1 MSDPGTREREREH
14 GGGSPAAVGSV
25 LAPVAALEAALGRER
40 KKLDLVSKA
49 AAALSSAPDLEQ
61 LLALLMDN
69 VTQLMDADR
78 ATLYLRSEDGGE
90 LWSKVMHGGAV
101 REIRLRVGEGI
112 AGWVASSGEVVNI
125 GDAYQDTRFQRSV
138 DQRSGYRTRSI
149 LCVPMR
155 DSQGA
160 IVGVVQVLNKK
171 GAHPDAEPLPFT
183 GDDEE
188 LLLALAA
195 QAAVAIDNS
204 KLYLSLMAKNAE
216 LARAT
221 AMLEERQHELN
232 VLYEVEKEL
241 SQAVDLEGLLGR
253 ILRRATELLH
263 ADAGTIALLTAGG
276 DALEL
281 KTVQGP
287 AAEQLRGE
295 RLALG
300 QGLLGWTV
308 AHRQPAIVND
318 AEGDTRHA
326 AEFARD
332 HGLRPSNLM
341 AAPVFSGDTVVG
353 GVEII
358 DKQGG
363 EPFDEVD
370 LKLLVLIAG
379 QLGSA
384 IELDRRRT
392 ERRDQDRLAS
402 IGRLMAGVLH
412 DLKTPMTVISGY
424 AQLMAACEDGA
435 QRERYVESI
444 LRQFDIMSGMT
455 REVLAFAR
463 GDRDLM
469 IRKVYL
475 HKFIDEVVTQLR
487 TAFAGRPIE
496 IEVDLGY
503 DGAAMFD
510 EQKFLRVL
518 HNLARNAADAMPEG
532 GHFRIATRLEGT
544 ELVIVAADDGPGIPP
559 GIQARLFELF
569 ASDKAGGTGLGLAIV
584 KQIVDDHGG
593 TIRCDTGPGGTTFT
607 IRIPHRMVRSGDF
620 PVVR

>member
-1 MSDPGTREREREH
+1 MSEPGAHERDLAA
-14 GGGSPAAVGSV
+14 GASAVGAV

-40 KKLDLVSKA
+40 KKLELVSQA
-49 AAALSSAPDLEQ
+49 ASALSSALDLDQ
-61 LLALLMDN
+61 LLALLMDT
-69 VTQLMDADR
+69 VGQLMESDR
-78 ATLYLRSEDGGE
+78 STLYLLTEDGRE
-90 LWSKVMHGGAV
+90 LWSKVVHGGAV

-125 GDAYQDTRFQRSV
+125 GDAYQDTRFQPAV
-138 DQRSGYRTRSI
+138 DLRSGYRTRSI

-155 DSQGA
+155 NSQGA
-160 IVGVVQVLNKK
+160 IVGVVQVLNKLA
-171 GAHPDAEPLPFT
+171 GDRRGEPVPFT

-195 QAAVAIDNS
+195 QAAIAIDNS
-204 KLYLSLMAKNAE
+204 RMYLSLVAKNAE

-241 SQAVDLEGLLGR
+241 SAAVDLDGLLER
-253 ILRRATELLH
+253 ILRRAAELLH
-263 ADAGTIALLTAGG
+263 AEAGSIALLTTSG

-281 KTVQGP
+281 RTVIGP
-287 AAEQLRGE
+287 AAPQLRGE

-300 QGLLGWTV
+300 QGLVGWVV
-308 AHRQPAIVND
+308 AHRQPAIVNH
-318 AEGDTRHA
+318 AESDPRHA
-326 AEFARD
+326 TEFARA
-332 HGLRPSNLM
+332 HGLTPWSLM

-358 DKQGG
+358 DKEGRAT
-363 EPFDEVD
+363 FDDVD

-379 QLGSA
+379 RLGTA
-384 IELDRRRT
+384 IEQDRRRK
-392 ERRDQDRLAS
+392 ESRDQDRLAS

-424 AQLMAACEDGA
+424 AQLMAACEDA
-435 QRERYVESI
+435 ATREKYVDSI

-475 HKFIDEVVTQLR
+475 HRFFDEVTTQLR
-487 TAFAGRPIE
+487 TAFAGRPIA
-496 IEVDLGY
+496 IELELDY

-518 HNLARNAADAMPEG
+518 HNLARNAAEAMPEG
-532 GHFRIATRLEGT
+532 GNFKISTRLEGAD
-544 ELVIVAADDGPGIPP
+544 LVIVCADDGPGIPP
-559 GIQARLFELF
+559 AIQARLFELF
-569 ASDKAGGTGLGLAIV
+569 ASEKQGGTGLGLAIV
-584 KQIVDDHGG
+584 KQIVQDHGG
-593 TIRCDTGPGGTTFT
+593 SIRCDTGPRGTTFT
-607 IRIPHRMVRSGDF
+607 IRIPHRIVKSGDC
-620 PVVR
+620 PAVR

>member
-1 MSDPGTREREREH
+1 MSESGAHERDL
-14 GGGSPAAVGSV
+14 GPVTPAVGAV
-25 LAPVAALEAALGRER
+25 LAPSITALGALEAALGRER
-40 KKLDLVSKA
+40 KKLELVSQA
-49 AAALSSAPDLEQ
+49 AAALSSAPDLDS
-61 LLALLMDN
+61 LLALLMDK
-69 VTQLMDADR
+69 VTQLMESDR
-78 ATLYLRSEDGGE
+78 ATLYLLTEDGQE
-90 LWSKVMHGGAV
+90 LWSKVVHGGAV

-125 GDAYQDTRFQRSV
+125 GDAYQDTRFQPAV
-138 DQRSGYRTRSI
+138 DLRSGYRTRSI

-155 DSQGA
+155 NSQGA
-160 IVGVVQVLNKK
+160 IVGVVQVLNKSA
-171 GAHPDAEPLPFT
+171 GDRDAEPVPFT

-195 QAAVAIDNS
+195 QAAIAIDNS
-204 KLYLSLMAKNAE
+204 KLYLSLVAKNAE

-221 AMLEERQHELN
+221 AMLQERQHELN

-241 SQAVDLEGLLGR
+241 SAAVDLDGLLER
-253 ILRRATELLH
+253 ILRRAAELLH
-263 ADAGTIALLTAGG
+263 AEAGSIALVTAAG

-281 KTVQGP
+281 RTVIGP
-287 AAEQLRGE
+287 AAARLRGA

-300 QGLLGWTV
+300 QGLVGWV
-308 AHRQPAIVND
+308 IAHRQPAIVNH
-318 AEGDTRHA
+318 AEADPRHSS
-326 AEFARD
+326 EFARA
-332 HGLRPSNLM
+332 HNLAPWSLM
-341 AAPVFSGDTVVG
+341 AAPVFSGDSVVG

-358 DKQGG
+358 DKEGRTA
-363 EPFDEVD
+363 FDDVD

-379 QLGSA
+379 RLGSA
-384 IELDRRRT
+384 IEMDRSRT

-424 AQLMAACEDGA
+424 AQLMAACEDTG
-435 QRERYVESI
+435 QREAYVESI

-475 HKFIDEVVTQLR
+475 HRFFDEVMTQLR
-487 TAFAGRPIE
+487 TAFTGRPIALE
-496 IEVDLGY
+496 LELDY

-532 GHFRIATRLEGT
+532 GHFKVSTRLDGPD
-544 ELVIVAADDGPGIPP
+544 LVIVCADDGPGIPP
-559 GIQARLFELF
+559 AIQARLFELF
-569 ASDKAGGTGLGLAIV
+569 ASDKQGGTGLGLAIV

-593 TIRCDTGPGGTTFT
+593 TVTVERGRAAGAAFVIQLPAE
-607 IRIPHRMVRSGDF
+607 VQS
-620 PVVR
+620 